1 MFQLKSGFF
10 RAEYISYLW
19 IHTNHRL
26 YLEEQHSESFEIW
39 SAIKWIN
46 ADGKSLIIKM
56 DHAIDLFIYVTTYK
70 HLIKYMAIYV

>member
-19 IHTNHRL
+19 MHTNHRL

-39 SAIKWIN
+39 SAIKRIN
-46 ADGKSLIIKM
+46 ADGNHWL
-56 DHAIDLFIYVTTYK
+56 L
-70 HLIKYMAIYV
+70 